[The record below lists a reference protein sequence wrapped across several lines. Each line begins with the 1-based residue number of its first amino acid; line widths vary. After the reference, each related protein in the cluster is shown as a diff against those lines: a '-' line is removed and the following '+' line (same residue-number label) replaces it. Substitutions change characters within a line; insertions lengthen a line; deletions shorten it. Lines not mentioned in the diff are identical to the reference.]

1 MTSTPS
7 SDGSRPPGSNRSSGG
22 NGSSG
27 GSRRSKRWPS
37 PRGWWAIAVPLV
49 LLVIAVGF
57 LIGNRP
63 RTPDPTAARPSAPAT
78 ASQAATA
85 KAGLAATVTAGT
97 APVVAASSVPVSL
110 RIPAM
115 GVSVS
120 LSQLGLNA
128 DKSPQVPVKFQEPGW
143 FKLGPAPGMMGSA
156 VILGH
161 VDDQKGP
168 AVFFKLGSLR
178 AGDKVD
184 VSLANGSVAH
194 FAVNAVETFLK
205 AQFPSQKVY
214 GSHGYRGLQLVTC
227 GGDFDKATGHYLS
240 NVVAFTT
247 LVSTTPATK

>member
-1 MTSTPS
+1 M
-7 SDGSRPPGSNRSSGG
+7 
-22 NGSSG
+22 
-27 GSRRSKRWPS
+27 
-37 PRGWWAIAVPLV
+37 V
-49 LLVIAVGF
+49 LLIVAVGF

-63 RTPDPTAARPSAPAT
+63 GAPEATAASPSATAT
-78 ASQAATA
+78 ATVSQAAQVV
-85 KAGLAATVTAGT
+85 AGR

-128 DKSPQVPVKFQEPGW
+128 DKSPEVPTKYQEPGW

-161 VDDQKGP
+161 VDDKTGP
-168 AVFFKLGSLR
+168 AVFFKLGTLKT
-178 AGDKVD
+178 GDKVD

-194 FAVNAVETFLK
+194 FAVKSVETYLK

-214 GSHGYRGLQLVTC
+214 GPHGYRGLQLVTC
-227 GGDFDKATGHYLS
+227 GGDFDKASGHYLS

-247 LVSTTPATK
+247 LVSTTPAQK